1 MSSHDMTARF
11 GRSSLGRKVL
21 ANALLQPNPSSWMER
36 LKTERI
42 VENILFIDD
51 VASLR
56 SSSES
61 RNLAASEL
69 EYAFKGRL
77 PKHSIT

>member
-1 MSSHDMTARF
+1 MSSHNMTTRF

-21 ANALLQPNPSSWMER
+21 AKALLQPNPSSWMER

-56 SSSES
+56 SSSQS
-61 RNLAASEL
+61 LNLAASEL
-69 EYAFKGRL
+69 
-77 PKHSIT
+77 